1 MSVREKF
8 DTELHSSQD
17 QLIQLSTMAVDALG
31 KSVSAL
37 LNHDIDAAL
46 EVIENDVKINRLEE
60 EINDRVILLIAKQSP
75 VATDLRRLI
84 VIIKVATDMERVG
97 DYAVNI
103 AKETIRLGKEEHL
116 APIVQIEKMHKLA
129 TTMLM
134 QVIDAFVEED
144 VAKAKEIAE
153 LDDQVDDLYG
163 QVLTQLMLA
172 GSEDPGKI
180 SQITQL
186 AFIGR
191 YMERSA
197 DHATNIAEQLFYLVR
212 GRHYDLNK

>member
-8 DTELHSSQD
+8 DIELHSSQD

-31 KSVSAL
+31 KSIRAL

-46 EVIENDVKINRLEE
+46 EVIEDDVQINRLEE

-116 APIVQIEKMHKLA
+116 APIAQIEKMHKLA
-129 TTMLM
+129 ATMLM

-144 VAKAKEIAE
+144 VAKAKEIAD

-197 DHATNIAEQLFYLVR
+197 DHATNIAEQLFFLVR

>member
-8 DTELHSSQD
+8 DVELKTAQEE
-17 QLIQLSTMAVDALG
+17 LIVLSTMAVNALSKSMDAL
-31 KSVSAL
+31 VTQ
-37 LNHDIDAAL
+37 DVDAAL
-46 EVIENDVKINRLEE
+46 EVIEDDKDINQMEE
-60 EINDRVILLIAKQSP
+60 FINDRVILLIAKQSP

-84 VIIKVATDMERVG
+84 VTIKVASDMERVG

-103 AKETIRLGKEEHL
+103 AKETIRIGKQKL
-116 APIVQIEKMHKLA
+116 LPQIGHIQQMQKLA
-129 TTMLM
+129 VAMLR

-144 VAKAKEIAE
+144 IVKAKEIAE
-153 LDDQVDDLYG
+153 LDDQVDELYG
-163 QVLTQLMLA
+163 DVIRRLMREGGENPEKL
-172 GSEDPGKI
+172 

-186 AFIGR
+186 AFISR

-212 GRHYDLNK
+212 GQHYDLNK

>member
-8 DTELHSSQD
+8 DVELKTAQEE
-17 QLIQLSTMAVDALG
+17 LIVLSTMAVNALS
-31 KSVSAL
+31 KSMEAL
-37 LNHDIDAAL
+37 VTQDVDAAL
-46 EVIENDVKINRLEE
+46 EVIEDDKDINQMEE
-60 EINDRVILLIAKQSP
+60 FINDRVILLIAKQSP

-84 VIIKVATDMERVG
+84 VTIKVASDMERVG

-103 AKETIRLGKEEHL
+103 AKETIRIGKQEL
-116 APIVQIEKMHKLA
+116 LPQIGHIQQMQKLA
-129 TTMLM
+129 VAMLR

-144 VAKAKEIAE
+144 IVKAKEIAE
-153 LDDQVDDLYG
+153 LDDQVDELYG
-163 QVLTQLMLA
+163 DVIRRLMREGGENPEKL
-172 GSEDPGKI
+172 

-186 AFIGR
+186 AFISR

-212 GRHYDLNK
+212 GQHYDLNK

>member
-8 DTELHSSQD
+8 DFELKSAQEELISLSNMAVNALNKSMEALISQD
-17 QLIQLSTMAVDALG
+17 V
-31 KSVSAL
+31 
-37 LNHDIDAAL
+37 DAAL
-46 EVIENDVKINRLEE
+46 EVIEDDKEINQLEE
-60 EINDRVILLIAKQSP
+60 YINDRVILLIAKQSP

-84 VIIKVATDMERVG
+84 VTIKVASDMERVG

-103 AKETIRLGKEEHL
+103 AKETIRIGSQELL
-116 APIVQIEKMHKLA
+116 PQIGQIQQMQKLA
-129 TTMLM
+129 VAMLR

-144 VAKAKEIAE
+144 VVKAKEMAE
-153 LDDQVDDLYG
+153 LDDQVDELYG
-163 QVLTQLMLA
+163 DVIRKLMRA
-172 GSEDPGKI
+172 GGENPDRL

-186 AFIGR
+186 AFISR

-212 GRHYDLNK
+212 GQHYDLNK

>member
-8 DTELHSSQD
+8 DFELKSAQEELISLSNMAVNALNKSMEALISQD
-17 QLIQLSTMAVDALG
+17 V
-31 KSVSAL
+31 
-37 LNHDIDAAL
+37 DAAL
-46 EVIENDVKINRLEE
+46 EVIEDDKEINQLEE
-60 EINDRVILLIAKQSP
+60 YINDRVILLIAKQSP

-84 VIIKVATDMERVG
+84 VTIKVASDMERVG

-103 AKETIRLGKEEHL
+103 AKETIRIGSQELL
-116 APIVQIEKMHKLA
+116 PQIGQIQQMQKLA
-129 TTMLM
+129 GAMLR

-144 VAKAKEIAE
+144 VVKAKEMAE
-153 LDDQVDDLYG
+153 LDDQVDELYG
-163 QVLTQLMLA
+163 DVIRKLMRA
-172 GSEDPGKI
+172 GGENPDRL

-186 AFIGR
+186 AFISR

-212 GRHYDLNK
+212 GQHYDLNK

>member
-8 DTELHSSQD
+8 DIELKAAQEE
-17 QLIQLSTMAVDALG
+17 LITLSTMAVNALN
-31 KSVSAL
+31 KSMEAL
-37 LNHDIDAAL
+37 ATQDVDAAL
-46 EVIENDVKINRLEE
+46 EVIEDDKDINQMEE
-60 EINDRVILLIAKQSP
+60 FINDRVILLIAKQSP

-84 VIIKVATDMERVG
+84 VTIKVASDMERVG

-103 AKETIRLGKEEHL
+103 AKETIRIGSQELL
-116 APIVQIEKMHKLA
+116 PQIGQIQQMQKLA
-129 TTMLM
+129 VAMLR

-144 VAKAKEIAE
+144 IIKAKEIAE
-153 LDDQVDDLYG
+153 LDDQVDELYG
-163 QVLTQLMLA
+163 DVIRKLMRA
-172 GSEDPGKI
+172 GGENPDRL

-186 AFIGR
+186 AFISR

-212 GRHYDLNK
+212 GQHYDLNK

>member
-8 DTELHSSQD
+8 DTELNSSQD
-17 QLIQLSTMAVDALG
+17 QLIQLSTMAVKALG
-31 KSVSAL
+31 KSIDAL

-46 EVIENDVKINRLEE
+46 EVIEDDIHINRLEE
-60 EINDRVILLIAKQSP
+60 ELNDRVILLIAKQSP

-84 VIIKVATDMERVG
+84 VMIKVAADMERVG

-116 APIVQIEKMHKLA
+116 PQIAQIEKMHKLA
-129 TTMLM
+129 AAMLM

-163 QVLTQLMLA
+163 EVLVQLFRA
-172 GSEDPGKI
+172 GGEEPARI
-180 SQITQL
+180 SQVTQL

-197 DHATNIAEQLFYLVR
+197 DH
-212 GRHYDLNK
+212 

>member
-8 DTELHSSQD
+8 NTELESTQD
-17 QLIQLSTMAVDALG
+17 QLIQLSTMAVNALS
-31 KSVSAL
+31 KSIEAL

-46 EVIENDVKINRLEE
+46 EVIEDDMNINRLEE

-75 VATDLRRLI
+75 VATDLRRLV
-84 VIIKVATDMERVG
+84 VIIKVASDMERVG

-103 AKETIRLGKEEHL
+103 AKDTIRLGKEEHL
-116 APIVQIEKMHKLA
+116 PQIAQIERMHKLA
-129 TTMLM
+129 AAMLM

-144 VAKAKEIAE
+144 VVKAKEIAE

-163 QVLTQLMLA
+163 QVLTQLILA

>member
-8 DTELHSSQD
+8 EFELNSAQEE
-17 QLIQLSTMAVDALG
+17 LITLSTLAVDALN
-31 KSVSAL
+31 KSMEAL
-37 LNHDIDAAL
+37 VTQDVDAAL
-46 EVIENDVKINRLEE
+46 EIIEHDQEINQLEE
-60 EINDRVILLIAKQSP
+60 TINDQVILLIAKQSP

-84 VIIKVATDMERVG
+84 VTIKVASDMERVG

-103 AKETIRLGKEEHL
+103 AKETIRIGNQPLL
-116 APIVQIEKMHKLA
+116 AQINQIQQMQKLA
-129 TTMLM
+129 VAMLT
-134 QVIDAFVEED
+134 QVIEAFVEED
-144 VAKAKEIAE
+144 VVKAKEIAE
-153 LDDQVDDLYG
+153 LDDQVDELYG
-163 QVLTQLMLA
+163 NVIRQLMQA
-172 GSEDPGKI
+172 GGEHPDKL

-186 AFIGR
+186 SFISR

>member
-8 DTELHSSQD
+8 NTELESTQD
-17 QLIQLSTMAVDALG
+17 QLIQLSTMAVNALS
-31 KSVSAL
+31 KSIEAL

-46 EVIENDVKINRLEE
+46 EVIEDDMKINRLEE

-75 VATDLRRLI
+75 VATDLRRLV
-84 VIIKVATDMERVG
+84 VIIKVASDMERVG

-103 AKETIRLGKEEHL
+103 AKDTIRLGKEEHL
-116 APIVQIEKMHKLA
+116 PQIAQIERMHKLA
-129 TTMLM
+129 AAMLM

-144 VAKAKEIAE
+144 VVKAKEIAE

-163 QVLTQLMLA
+163 QVLTQLILA

>member
-1 MSVREKF
+1 MSLREKF
-8 DTELHSSQD
+8 EFELNSAQEE
-17 QLIQLSTMAVDALG
+17 LITLSTMAV
-31 KSVSAL
+31 SAL
-37 LNHDIDAAL
+37 NKSMEALIGQDVDAAL
-46 EVIENDVKINRLEE
+46 EVIEDDQDINQLEE
-60 EINDRVILLIAKQSP
+60 FINDRVILLIAKQSP

-84 VIIKVATDMERVG
+84 VTIKVASDMERVG

-103 AKETIRLGKEEHL
+103 AKETIRIGNQELL
-116 APIVQIEKMHKLA
+116 PQIDQIQQMQKLA
-129 TTMLM
+129 VAMLH

-144 VAKAKEIAE
+144 IVKAKEIAE

-163 QVLTQLMLA
+163 DVIRKLIQA
-172 GSEDPGKI
+172 GGENPDKLG
-180 SQITQL
+180 QITQL
-186 AFIGR
+186 AFISR

>member
-31 KSVSAL
+31 KSVGAL
-37 LNHDIDAAL
+37 LDHDIDAAL
-46 EVIENDVKINRLEE
+46 EVIEDDVHINRLEE

-116 APIVQIEKMHKLA
+116 APIAQIEKMHKLA
-129 TTMLM
+129 TAMLM

>member
-8 DTELHSSQD
+8 NTELHSSQD

-31 KSVSAL
+31 KSVGAL
-37 LNHDIDAAL
+37 LNHDMDAAL
-46 EVIENDVKINRLEE
+46 EVIEEDEKINRLEE
-60 EINDRVILLIAKQSP
+60 EINDRVILLIARQAP

-116 APIVQIEKMHKLA
+116 GPIVQIEKMHKLA
-129 TTMLM
+129 TAMLM

-144 VAKAKEIAE
+144 VSKAKEIAD
-153 LDDQVDDLYG
+153 LDDQVDELYG
-163 QVLTQLMLA
+163 EVLTQLMLA
-172 GSEDPGKI
+172 GSGDPDKI
-180 SQITQL
+180 RQITQL

>member
-1 MSVREKF
+1 MSVRERF
-8 DTELHSSQD
+8 EFELNSAQEE
-17 QLIQLSTMAVDALG
+17 LITLSTMAVNALN
-31 KSVSAL
+31 KSVEAL
-37 LNHDIDAAL
+37 VTQDIDAAL
-46 EVIENDVKINRLEE
+46 EVIEDDTEINQLEE
-60 EINDRVILLIAKQSP
+60 FINDRVILLIAKQSP

-84 VIIKVATDMERVG
+84 VTIKVASDMERVG

-103 AKETIRLGKEEHL
+103 AKETIRIGNQELL
-116 APIVQIEKMHKLA
+116 PQIEQILQMKKLA
-129 TTMLM
+129 VAMLH

-144 VAKAKEIAE
+144 IVKAKEIAE

-163 QVLTQLMLA
+163 DVIRKLIQA
-172 GSEDPGKI
+172 GGENPDKLG
-180 SQITQL
+180 QITQL
-186 AFIGR
+186 AFISR

>member
-8 DTELHSSQD
+8 DYELNSAQE
-17 QLIQLSTMAVDALG
+17 QLILLSNMAVNALTKAVDALA
-31 KSVSAL
+31 S
-37 LNHDIDAAL
+37 HDIDAAL
-46 EVIENDVKINRLEE
+46 EVIEDDSDINQLEE

-103 AKETIRLGKEEHL
+103 AKETIRIGKEEL
-116 APIVQIEKMHKLA
+116 LSPITEIQEMHRLA
-129 TTMLM
+129 TAMLNR
-134 QVIDAFVEED
+134 VIEAFIEED
-144 VAKAKEIAE
+144 IVKAKEIAE
-153 LDDQVDDLYG
+153 LDDQVDALYG
-163 QVLTQLMLA
+163 EVINKLLVA
-172 GSEDPGKI
+172 GAQNPEKI

-186 AFIGR
+186 AFVCR

>member
-8 DTELHSSQD
+8 DSELHSSQD
-17 QLIQLSTMAVDALG
+17 QLIQLSNMAVDALG

-46 EVIENDVKINRLEE
+46 EVIEDDSRINRLEE
-60 EINDRVILLIAKQSP
+60 EINDRVILLIARQSP

-116 APIVQIEKMHKLA
+116 APMVQIEKMHKLA
-129 TTMLM
+129 AAMLL

-144 VAKAKEIAE
+144 VSKAKEIAD

-163 QVLTQLMLA
+163 EVLTQLMLA
-172 GSEDPGKI
+172 GSSDPDKI